1 MELKVVNM
9 AGKQTGTNK
18 LSDEIFNAEYN
29 SALIHQVVVSQLN
42 NQRQGTFSAKTR
54 AEVSGGGIKPFRQ
67 KGTGHARQGSTR
79 SPNHVHGGIVFAKK
93 PRSFTTKVNKAM
105 KNSAFLSALSEKI
118 RQNEVVVLD
127 SFDLAAAKTK
137 EVANCVK
144 ALKLDG
150 RVEFVLAAYDA
161 DALLATRN
169 MPEVSVAEMRT
180 LSVYEVV
187 STKNLVI
194 EQEALKQLEEGYN
207 D

>member
-9 AGKQTGTNK
+9 AGKQTGTIK

>member
-9 AGKQTGTNK
+9 AGKQTGTIK

-127 SFDLAAAKTK
+127 SFDLSAAKTK
-137 EVANCVK
+137 EVSNCVK

>member
-9 AGKQTGTNK
+9 AGKQTGTIK

-29 SALIHQVVVSQLN
+29 SALIHQVVVSQPN

-150 RVEFVLAAYDA
+150 RVEFVLAAYGA

>member
-9 AGKQTGTNK
+9 AGKQTGTIK
-18 LSDEIFNAEYN
+18 VSDEIFNAEYN

-93 PRSFTTKVNKAM
+93 PRSFATKVNKAM

-127 SFDLAAAKTK
+127 SFDLSAAKTK

-144 ALKLDG
+144 ALKLEG
-150 RVEFVLAAYDA
+150 RTEFVLAAYDA

>member
-9 AGKQTGTNK
+9 AGKQTGTITV
-18 LSDEIFNAEYN
+18 SDELFNREYN
-29 SALIHQVVVSQLN
+29 DSLIHQVVVSQLG

-93 PRSFTTKVNKAM
+93 PRSFTTKINKAM
-105 KNSAFLSALSEKI
+105 KDSAFLSALSQKI

-127 SFDLAAAKTK
+127 KFEIAEAKTK
-137 EVANCVK
+137 LVANCVD
-144 ALKLDG
+144 ALKLEG
-150 RVEFVLAAYDA
+150 SARFVLAGYDA
-161 DALLATRN
+161 AAVLATRN
-169 MPEVSVAEMRT
+169 MPEVAVTEMRT

-187 STKNLVI
+187 STKTLVI
-194 EQEALKQLEEGYN
+194 EQDALKQIEEGSN

>member
-9 AGKQTGTNK
+9 AGKQTGTIK

-67 KGTGHARQGSTR
+67 KGTGHASQGSTR
-79 SPNHVHGGIVFAKK
+79 SPNHVHGCLVFAKK

-144 ALKLDG
+144 A
-150 RVEFVLAAYDA
+150 
-161 DALLATRN
+161 
-169 MPEVSVAEMRT
+169 
-180 LSVYEVV
+180 
-187 STKNLVI
+187 
-194 EQEALKQLEEGYN
+194 
-207 D
+207 

>member
-9 AGKQTGTNK
+9 AGKETGTIK
-18 LSDEIFNAEYN
+18 LSDELFAREYN
-29 SALIHQVVVSQLN
+29 NALIHQVVVSQLGN
-42 NQRQGTFSAKTR
+42 KRQGTFSAKTR

-93 PRSFTTKVNKAM
+93 PRSFSSKINKGM
-105 KNSAFLSALSEKI
+105 KDAAFLSALSEKI
-118 RQNEVVVLD
+118 RQGEVIVLD
-127 SFDLAAAKTK
+127 KFALKEAKTK
-137 EVANCVK
+137 LVANCID

-150 RVEFVLAAYDA
+150 TARFVLADYNA
-161 DALLATRN
+161 DAVLATRN
-169 MPEVSVAEMRT
+169 MPEVAVAEMRT

-187 STKNLVI
+187 STKTLVI
-194 EQEALKQLEEGYN
+194 EQNALKQIEEGQN